1 MNSTIIRKKKKCKTC
16 QALTYIFSHGNCKE
30 CSTIVSTNKRV
41 EKYQDELETESIQ
54 NLISDLDVVMSQY
67 IRNKYADN
75 KGIVGCFTCSKKL
88 PIAEM
93 TNGHYISRS
102 HYGLRFLPE
111 NLRPQCY
118 HCNGKHET
126 DTEPFRQALERENK
140 GITEYLER
148 LAREVYKPTRDE
160 LKELLIEYRYKL
172 NDIKKKYAK

>member
-67 IRNKYADN
+67 IRNKYADS
-75 KGIVGCFTCSKKL
+75 KGVVGCFTCSKKL

-111 NLRPQCY
+111 NLRPQCVF
-118 HCNGKHET
+118 CNGKHET

-148 LAREVYKPTRDE
+148 LARDVYKPTRDE

-172 NDIKKKYAK
+172 QAVKRK